1 MATKPF
7 NYTQQLKRRVVD
19 NPLLQRFVWDRFNFG
34 TTYNEP
40 YGTVNLTNGSS
51 DGYVF
56 TKSTKPI
63 RVFELDF
70 ATMIY
75 DGEGENSAPKAY
87 NFNLLLKF
95 YLAHGC
101 HKSFI
106 FEHPVYGDTVVRFS
120 KPLVMPKKTVGGSGA
135 IQNFSLT
142 LVEVIDTDYIF
153 QKGEDFSGDLPLHCQ
168 YFDVE
173 MEYVEDTL
181 VAPLGG
187 NYHMIFKKTRPP
199 LRTLSLT
206 VQGMQYFINT
216 ENDSIDITHY
226 TERNMALL
234 EIFYIKHR
242 LTEVFNFE
250 YGGEVIPVRFKEPL
264 NISKVASNTGVLDTI
279 QLTLIE
285 APYQSLQEGDLS
297 EHN

>member
-1 MATKPF
+1 MATKQF
-7 NYTQQLKRRVVD
+7 NYSQQLKRRVVD
-19 NPLLQRFVWDRFNFG
+19 NPLLQRFIWDRFNFG

-40 YGTVNLTNGSS
+40 FGNINLTNNSS
-51 DGYVF
+51 EGYVF
-56 TKSTKPI
+56 AKSTKPI
-63 RVFELDF
+63 RVFELEF
-70 ATMIY
+70 LTMLY
-75 DGEGENSAPKAY
+75 NGEGENFAPKPI
-87 NFNLLLKF
+87 NFNLLLNF

-101 HKSFI
+101 HKAFI
-106 FEHPVYGDTVVRFS
+106 FNHPVYGDLVVRFS

-135 IQNFSLT
+135 VQNFSVS

-153 QKGEDFSGDLPLHCQ
+153 QKGEDFSGELPFHCG

-187 NYHMIFKKTRPP
+187 NYQMIFKKTRPA

-206 VQGMQYFINT
+206 IQGMQYFVNT
-216 ENDSIDITHY
+216 ENDSIDITHF

-234 EIFYIKHR
+234 EIFYLKHR

-264 NISKVASNTGVLDTI
+264 SISKVATNTGVLDTI
-279 QLTLIE
+279 QLTLVE
-285 APYQSLQEGDLS
+285 APYQALKEEDLS
-297 EHN
+297 